1 MFKLRADDPDKQ
13 TSRQLIVA
21 PEDRTN
27 KRIQIAIT
35 VDMPD
40 ATAAAG
46 FQLGPTEVVELI
58 GYLEAWLEEQG
69 S

>member
-1 MFKLRADDPDKQ
+1 MFKLRADDPETK
-13 TSRQLIVA
+13 TSRQLLCA
-21 PEDRTN
+21 PEDRSN

-46 FQLGPTEVVELI
+46 FQLAPSEVVELI